1 MGVPDYQTIMVP
13 ILGDPH
19 TLVTELF
26 TSGRHAVPDD
36 RIHRAVSADGTE
48 IAGRVH
54 GQGPPLVLVH
64 GRPHDGDIA
73 WEAMLPYLTDRFTC
87 YLPSTRG
94 RGLSAVS
101 PDHSP
106 PRLQEDFNTFVDSI
120 GDPVFLAGW
129 STGGPWALG
138 AAGHNASVAAVAV
151 YEPTVIPVMQE
162 DERASLLAMAKQM
175 GVSAGDGRLIDAARS
190 FHAWLGTDN
199 EIAAL
204 DADYLERCA
213 AVVPATLQSIQQ
225 SASYEGSQ
233 PTDPEMLRK
242 VTVPVLLLRGQQ
254 TLRNTFYAD
263 SEQYVAQHVAD
274 PHVRE
279 PLPGLGHWAP
289 ILAPEPIAKELI
301 SFFESAGQPA

>member
-1 MGVPDYQTIMVP
+1 MAD
-13 ILGDPH
+13 
-19 TLVTELF
+19 E
-26 TSGRHAVPDD
+26 

-48 IAGRVH
+48 VAGRVY

-73 WEAMLPYLTDRFTC
+73 WQAMLPYLSDRFTC

-94 RGLSAVS
+94 RGLSADS

-106 PRLQEDFNTFVDSI
+106 PRLQEDFNSFVESI

-138 AAGHNASVAAVAV
+138 AAAAHNASVATVAV
-151 YEPTVIPVMQE
+151 YEPTVIPVMGE
-162 DERASLLAMAKQM
+162 DERASLLAMAQQM
-175 GVSAGDGRLIDAARS
+175 GVAADDGRLVDAARM

-199 EIAAL
+199 ELAAL
-204 DADYLERCA
+204 DAAYWERCA
-213 AVVPATLQSIQQ
+213 AVVPATLQSIRQ
-225 SASYEGSQ
+225 SASYAGSQ
-233 PTDPEMLRK
+233 ATDPEVLAK

-254 TLRNTFYAD
+254 TRRGVFYTD
-263 SEQYVAQHVAD
+263 SEQHVAQHVAD

-279 PLPGLGHWAP
+279 PRPGLGHWAP
-289 ILAPEPIAKELI
+289 ILAPEPVAKELI
-301 SFFESAGQPA
+301 SFFEPAEQPA